1 MFDQTFSYVLA
12 IAALVIGVMLLTGH
26 GSVFMK
32 GGNTQARAQKYDE
45 KKMEK
50 FSGICLIL
58 IGIATGVDAFT
69 ESMAAKIAYVV
80 ILFVILAVFL
90 FLSEQNVFK
99 NNIGPISV
107 IHKKPLCGYPKTILI
122 VSGFAERF
130 LF

>member
-45 KKMEK
+45 KKKWKK

-90 FLSEQNVFK
+90 FLLRTK
-99 NNIGPISV
+99 CL
-107 IHKKPLCGYPKTILI
+107 KK
-122 VSGFAERF
+122 
-130 LF
+130 

>member
-45 KKMEK
+45 KKMEM

-80 ILFVILAVFL
+80 ILFVSLAVF
-90 FLSEQNVFK
+90 
-99 NNIGPISV
+99 
-107 IHKKPLCGYPKTILI
+107 
-122 VSGFAERF
+122 RF
-130 LF
+130 LLRTKCLKK

>member
-1 MFDQTFSYVLA
+1 MFDQTFSYILA

-50 FSGICLIL
+50 VSGLCLIL

-69 ESMAAKIAYVV
+69 ESMTAKIAYVIV
-80 ILFVILAVFL
+80 LVVILAVFL
-90 FLSEQNVFK
+90 FLLRTK
-99 NNIGPISV
+99 CL
-107 IHKKPLCGYPKTILI
+107 KK
-122 VSGFAERF
+122 
-130 LF
+130 